1 MEPILNNNFRGFMK
15 NVFVAIVLSSLCNW
29 AFASNEPVPG
39 SINIAALSV
48 DIKLSIKRN
57 NLNFIRE
64 RLGPHI
70 ILDHPTR
77 GKVPDLEVGM
87 LLPLFGLPMQTE
99 DGHIVF
105 TFLDSVHDVV
115 YFEIEPNAKIRT
127 VFDLYADVYPK
138 YKNSFK
144 FVYDADPYEGMSDDV
159 KQDLMM
165 SKILAAI
172 KSGNYKDALPEF
184 ERMEKL
190 QKDLPESFYY
200 YYIVALD
207 GAGRTTSVQSRG
219 RTFLKKYGT
228 DSNYYQKVIAIM
240 SK

>member
-1 MEPILNNNFRGFMK
+1 MK
-15 NVFVAIVLSSLCNW
+15 KVFIAIALCSLCNW

-39 SINIAALSV
+39 STNLLDLPTGTKLLIKQNMAFPDVKKLGSQISFVHVENHDYSINLQA
-48 DIKLSIKRN
+48 
-57 NLNFIRE
+57 
-64 RLGPHI
+64 
-70 ILDHPTR
+70 
-77 GKVPDLEVGM
+77 GM
-87 LLPLFGLPMQTE
+87 LLPLYGTPAFTNNLLIFGFSKETDE
-99 DGHIVF
+99 DKINLRYNFV
-105 TFLDSVHDVV
+105 LDS
-115 YFEIEPNAKIRT
+115 NARIRT
-127 VFDLYADVYPK
+127 VSEFYADLDPK
-138 YKNSFK
+138 YKNSFR
-144 FVYDADPYEGMSDDV
+144 FVYDADPYEGMPNDV

-207 GAGRTTSVQSRG
+207 GAGRTTLAQSRG

-240 SK
+240 GK